1 MSRSEIYIK
10 NKDGLSTSPMRW
22 LVLWQNSEV
31 PFCHKSLLV
40 KCIFANCPTS
50 FSRKS
55 DVFFPSMATS
65 LLKIV
70 ASIPQFLSPF
80 LCKII
85 VALAQMDN
93 LSKKTKNDSLSHK
106 VDDLKEEIGKA
117 IAPRVLLPAI
127 DESFNQLVIDDKV
140 MIYIYFKF
148 QYLQVLDLAL
158 FLE

>member
-1 MSRSEIYIK
+1 
-10 NKDGLSTSPMRW
+10 
-22 LVLWQNSEV
+22 
-31 PFCHKSLLV
+31 
-40 KCIFANCPTS
+40 
-50 FSRKS
+50 
-55 DVFFPSMATS
+55 
-65 LLKIV
+65 
-70 ASIPQFLSPF
+70 
-80 LCKII
+80 
-85 VALAQMDN
+85 MDN

-148 QYLQVLDLAL
+148 QYLHVLDLAL

>member
-1 MSRSEIYIK
+1 
-10 NKDGLSTSPMRW
+10 MRW

-31 PFCHKSLLV
+31 PFCHKSFLV
-40 KCIFANCPTS
+40 KCIFENCPTS

-93 LSKKTKNDSLSHK
+93 LSKRTKNDSLSHK

>member
-1 MSRSEIYIK
+1 
-10 NKDGLSTSPMRW
+10 MRW
-22 LVLWQNSEV
+22 LVLWQNSKV
-31 PFCHKSLLV
+31 PFCYKSLLV

-93 LSKKTKNDSLSHK
+93 LSKRTKNDSLSHK

-148 QYLQVLDLAL
+148 QYL
-158 FLE
+158 